1 MSPFIIHVGLQA
13 CHSSVEQRHHY
24 TYFWVSNDS
33 NFLSLSKAWIS
44 RCIVLSYIQY
54 VHLDIH
60 APKQMFDILAS
71 YHKFWISGQFK
82 LQRLLVLV
90 IKIGPSSSASP
101 SCLKHESYSPMM
113 ITYDIY
119 ITFLCLSSKFRR
131 FWSDLHFFIE
141 MNTLC
146 NPSSMTGICS
156 NLDRDLEF
164 IYKISNLVSSRK
176 LDIVD
181 IVSKNFTDIM

>member
-71 YHKFWISGQFK
+71 YHKFESRDIAFYPCIRSTDSSRPMYTAWLLSRINNLTPPGRP
-82 LQRLLVLV
+82 LQRPVFV
-90 IKIGPSSSASP
+90 HSDVQRP
-101 SCLKHESYSPMM
+101 
-113 ITYDIY
+113 
-119 ITFLCLSSKFRR
+119 FLWDYK
-131 FWSDLHFFIE
+131 
-141 MNTLC
+141 NTLRGRST
-146 NPSSMTGICS
+146 NVPFGRPFET
-156 NLDRDLEF
+156 
-164 IYKISNLVSSRK
+164 LVDDVRTTP
-176 LDIVD
+176 LAPTI
-181 IVSKNFTDIM
+181 